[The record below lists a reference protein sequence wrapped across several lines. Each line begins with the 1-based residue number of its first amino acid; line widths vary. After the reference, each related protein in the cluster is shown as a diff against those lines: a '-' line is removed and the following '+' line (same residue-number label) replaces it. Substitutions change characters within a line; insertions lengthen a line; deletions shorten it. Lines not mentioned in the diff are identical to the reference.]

1 MEQGSAVATA
11 DIDAFIDS
19 LWLED
24 GLARNTLQAY
34 RSDLQ
39 GLDAWLRVQSGQL
52 LYANESQ
59 LTAYFDAHHAHTR
72 ATTVNRRLA
81 VFKRFYRW
89 AVRQQLIEVDPSLR
103 LLA

>member
-11 DIDAFIDS
+11 DIDVFIDS

-39 GLDAWLRVQSGQL
+39 GLDAWLRVQS
-52 LYANESQ
+52 
-59 LTAYFDAHHAHTR
+59 
-72 ATTVNRRLA
+72 VNFCTPMKA
-81 VFKRFYRW
+81 
-89 AVRQQLIEVDPSLR
+89 S
-103 LLA
+103 